1 MHGVIIVN
9 KPSGVSSSKTCLR
22 VKKILG
28 LRKAGHLGTLDP
40 LATGVLPL
48 CVNEG
53 TKLVQFLLRSEKE
66 YIAGMQLGIETD
78 TQDSQGKILRQ
89 SDNIPRDN
97 DRIIEVFQEFKGEIF
112 QIPPMFSAL
121 KRNGVPLYKIARQ
134 GGWVPRKHRKVII
147 HDIEVLKI
155 DIPQITFRAVCSQGT
170 YIRTLCHDIGQ
181 RLSCGAHLT
190 SLERVRNGAF
200 HIRESVNMED
210 FETCSRKDFINKHL
224 ISSKDALYELPEVV
238 VSEQIDQKIKNGVHI
253 TLNDLSNLDVP
264 KMDIG
269 QQMKI
274 ISCRGSLVGVVE
286 SLVNEDIRI
295 SGNDNIKAWKTLR
308 VFLN

>member
-1 MHGVIIVN
+1 
-9 KPSGVSSSKTCLR
+9 
-22 VKKILG
+22 
-28 LRKAGHLGTLDP
+28 
-40 LATGVLPL
+40 
-48 CVNEG
+48 
-53 TKLVQFLLRSEKE
+53 
-66 YIAGMQLGIETD
+66 
-78 TQDSQGKILRQ
+78 
-89 SDNIPRDN
+89 
-97 DRIIEVFQEFKGEIF
+97 
-112 QIPPMFSAL
+112 
-121 KRNGVPLYKIARQ
+121 
-134 GGWVPRKHRKVII
+134 
-147 HDIEVLKI
+147 
-155 DIPQITFRAVCSQGT
+155 
-170 YIRTLCHDIGQ
+170 
-181 RLSCGAHLT
+181 
-190 SLERVRNGAF
+190 
-200 HIRESVNMED
+200 MED

-269 QQMKI
+269 QQLKI